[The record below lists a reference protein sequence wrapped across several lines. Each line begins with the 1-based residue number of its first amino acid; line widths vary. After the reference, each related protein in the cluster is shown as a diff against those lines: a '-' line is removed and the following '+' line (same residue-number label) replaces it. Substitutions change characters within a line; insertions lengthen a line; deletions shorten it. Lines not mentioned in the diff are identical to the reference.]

1 MGVFNIFLMPGNYNS
16 FMRYMPQEKVCR
28 VWSGDLSYA
37 IGLIASDGCLSK
49 DGRHIYFVSKDLDM
63 VMNLKQALK
72 IEVAIYRTR
81 RGNSLEKKYYSINF
95 SDKVFYEFLN
105 QIGLTSAKS
114 KTIQEVL
121 VPEELF
127 PDFLRGLFDGDGS
140 FYTFWDKRWPS
151 SFGFKLTFASASS
164 NFIYWLK
171 ERNAYI
177 FEVNG
182 FVHKGAGVL
191 NLEYT
196 KGDSKRL
203 IKAMYHSPIALFLR
217 RKRDKIESALTSDA
231 LLHQNR
237 RDSLT
242 VKPSPEERVK

>member
-1 MGVFNIFLMPGNYNS
+1 MGVFNNFLMGVDYNT
-16 FMRYMPQEKVCR
+16 FMRYITQEKVCR
-28 VWSGDLSYA
+28 IWSGNLSYA

-72 IEVAIYRTR
+72 IDVGVYRTR
-81 RGNSLEKKYYSINF
+81 RGGSLEKKNYSINF
-95 SDKVFYEFLN
+95 GDKVFWGFLN
-105 QIGLTSAKS
+105 QIGLTPAKS
-114 KTIQEVL
+114 KTIREVV
-121 VPEELF
+121 VPEEFF

-151 SFGFKLTFASASS
+151 SFVFKLTFASASS

-171 ERNAYI
+171 ERNTYF

-203 IKAMYHSPIALFLR
+203 ITAMYHSPEVLFLP
-217 RKRDKIESALTSDA
+217 RKRDKIESALTYDA
-231 LLHQNR
+231 LLHQ
-237 RDSLT
+237 
-242 VKPSPEERVK
+242 KSPR